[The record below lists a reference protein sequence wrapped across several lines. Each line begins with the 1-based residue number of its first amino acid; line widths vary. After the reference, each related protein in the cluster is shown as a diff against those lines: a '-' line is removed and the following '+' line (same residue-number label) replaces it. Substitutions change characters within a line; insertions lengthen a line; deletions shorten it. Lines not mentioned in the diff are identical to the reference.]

1 MKVEQFEL
9 TDPQGYRNIFAHF
22 DTGAVYFRVT
32 NVTEVG
38 VWTYRY
44 IIIMIIMIRNIR
56 IIHRIRL
63 YDTVEFPEAGV
74 GLDVTAGVSTRQE
87 YVAVKEKIEKDVL
100 YKNID
105 NNFKIC
111 QFYQL
116 S

>member
-56 IIHRIRL
+56 FFHRIRL

-87 YVAVKEKIEKDVL
+87 YVAVEEKDRKRRFVQE
-100 YKNID
+100 YHND
-105 NNFKIC
+105 FKI
-111 QFYQL
+111 
-116 S
+116 